1 MSILEV
7 VRAGAG
13 SGKTYNLCETVAA
26 AVAGGVDPARILATS
41 FTKKAAAELK
51 SRVQSRLLKNDD
63 GKSAAHA
70 QADRLELAAIG
81 TVHGVAHQLLSRYAI
96 EMGLSPRLEVITENV
111 SDRAMSDLMGKIP
124 EELWQPFAVCADRL
138 GITDLNKRVLKLLAA
153 KRGNV
158 IGDDDFK
165 TNMNTGA
172 ARVCELLAEDGP
184 ADVATSV
191 DELYRLVDEALDAIN
206 ALGPHSVK
214 ETLKGTKN
222 LRKLRGKTIPLWGS
236 YIEAGKITAGGGK
249 KPGTPNAMLEPL
261 KTHALGLRRNP
272 ALHQDI
278 LQFSSML
285 ADATIRLDS
294 QYEAWKSERGL
305 VDFTDL
311 EVLFLELLQEEGT
324 FSQLSEDFDLI
335 LVDEFQ
341 DTNPL
346 QLAIFEQLK
355 SCSPRC
361 RWVGDP
367 KQAIYGFRG
376 TDPALVNNIWD
387 STPKD
392 SQQRLPD
399 NYRSQKGLVQFVGE
413 LFAPVFGDDARQN
426 PIHAAIPRGIER
438 WVFDTKNQS
447 NDAIALACGV
457 AKLHSEGIRLGDI
470 AVLERTNRLLK
481 GVADAFDELGIPYLM
496 ESPGLLS
503 TREAAMVLAGLRL
516 VADRRDSLA
525 AATVL
530 HLLSDPE
537 QETPDWVIE
546 RLIAIRSQDDETDV
560 EQPRAK
566 SKVPWQDDPRFTR
579 LESIDR
585 TRLSPLHIVQL
596 VLEALELPRLVH
608 CWGDPGRRN
617 ANLDSLI
624 QHVQEYETTAEDNGQ
639 PATLGGLILCLEK
652 LAADELDVR
661 YPPMGHDAVV
671 LTTYHAAKGLEWP
684 VVILS
689 GLHSDR
695 DPDMWSPVVSGGGQ
709 AGDNPLHGRELRS
722 WTWPFGKSDGP
733 FSKRRQGSGLEDD
746 ALHAEEGR
754 LQIRSEIEESLRLL
768 YVGCTRAKQKLVF
781 AHRTNQYSW
790 LEQLESI
797 DQKLDCGLGAGE
809 HPMEGIDTSF
819 VIRHLDAQMA
829 EDCRLPANERE
840 RWLSLSP
847 TEAAGEKPRF
857 YSPSS
862 AAAMATPPAVA
873 VKNLPGQSY
882 FPSAANESHY
892 APIGD
897 AVHGYLAALPSLR
910 SLDDDAKQKV
920 AERCLAAYAVTSQLP
935 ATALVAAGERF
946 CEWIHSEFPNA
957 TWHVEASVNGVRVE
971 GGRWH
976 GAIDLILQLPN
987 GELIVVDH
995 KSAPIRREHC
1005 ERKATQ
1011 YTGQLLAYREA
1022 LEANQEVVR
1031 STIIHFPLAGVIATV
1046 EI

>member
-1 MSILEV
+1 MPILEV

-26 AVAGGVDPARILATS
+26 AVADGIDPARILATS

-51 SRVQSRLLKNDD
+51 SRVQSRLLAESG
-63 GKSAAHA
+63 GKTAVHA
-70 QADRLELAAIG
+70 QTDRLELAAIG

-111 SDRAMSDLMGKIP
+111 SDRAMSELLGKIP
-124 EELWQPFAVCADRL
+124 AELWQPFSDCADRL
-138 GITDLNKRVLKLLAA
+138 GIADLNQRVLKLLAA

-165 TNMNTGA
+165 TSMSTSA
-172 ARVCELLAEDGP
+172 DRVCELLATDGP
-184 ADVATSV
+184 AAIATSV
-191 DELYRLVDEALDAIN
+191 DDLYRLVDEALDAIN
-206 ALGPHSVK
+206 AIGPHSVK
-214 ETLKGTKN
+214 ETLNGTKN

-236 YIEAGKITAGGGK
+236 YIEAGKIKAGGGK
-249 KPGTPNAMLEPL
+249 KPDTPNAMLEPL
-261 KTHALGLRRNP
+261 KTHAQGLRRNP
-272 ALHQDI
+272 QLHQDI
-278 LQFSSML
+278 RKFSSLL
-285 ADATIRLDS
+285 AEVAIRLDS
-294 QYEAWKSERGL
+294 QYEAYKSERGL

-311 EVLFLELLQEEGT
+311 EVLFLELLKEEDIC
-324 FSQLSEDFDLI
+324 SQLSEDFDLI

-346 QLAIFEQLK
+346 QLAIFELLR

-387 STPKD
+387 STPED

-426 PIHAAIPRGIER
+426 PIRAAIPRGIER
-438 WVFDTKNQS
+438 WVFDTKNQID
-447 NDAIALACGV
+447 DATALACGV
-457 AKLHSEGIRLGDI
+457 SKLHSEGTRLGDI

-481 GVADAFDELGIPYLM
+481 GVAHAFDKLGIPYLM

-530 HLLSDPE
+530 HLLSDPD

-546 RLIAIRSQDDETDV
+546 RLNAVRPQDDENDL
-560 EQPRAK
+560 EQARTK
-566 SKVPWQDDPRFTR
+566 TKLPWQNDPRFTG

-585 TRLSPLHIVQL
+585 TRLSPLHIVQM
-596 VLEALELPRLVH
+596 VLEALKLPRLVH
-608 CWGDPGRRN
+608 HWGDTGRRN

-624 QHVQEYETTAEDNGQ
+624 QHVQEYEATADDNGQ
-639 PATLGGLILCLEK
+639 PATLGGLILYLEN
-652 LAADELDVR
+652 LAAEELDVR

-695 DPDMWSPVVSGGGQ
+695 DPDMWSPVVSGGGK
-709 AGDNPLHGRELRS
+709 ADCDPLHGRALRS

-733 FSKRRQGSGLEDD
+733 FGRRRKGSELEED
-746 ALHAEEGR
+746 ALTTPEGR
-754 LQIRSEIEESLRLL
+754 QQIRSEREESLRLL

-781 AHRTNQYSW
+781 THRTSKYSW
-790 LEQLESI
+790 LEQLQNI
-797 DQKLDCGLGAGE
+797 DQLLDGGLDAGE
-809 HPMEGIDTSF
+809 HPLPGIDTSL
-819 VIRHLDAQMA
+819 VIRHLDAEMA
-829 EDCRLPANERE
+829 EDCQLSANERE
-840 RWLSLSP
+840 RWLSVPS
-847 TEAAGEKPRF
+847 TGAAVAKPRF
-857 YSPSS
+857 HSPSS
-862 AAAMATPPAVA
+862 VAAMATQPAVTTTRLA
-873 VKNLPGQSY
+873 GSSY
-882 FPSAANESHY
+882 FPSAANESHF
-892 APIGD
+892 AAIGD
-897 AVHGYLAALPSLR
+897 AVHSYLAALPSLR
-910 SLDDDAKQKV
+910 SLDSDTKEKV
-920 AERCLAAYAVTSQLP
+920 AERCLVANAVTLQLS
-935 ATALVAAGERF
+935 AVALVASGDRF
-946 CEWIHSEFPNA
+946 CDWVDSEFPNA
-957 TWHVEASVNGVRVE
+957 IWHVEASVNGARVD
-971 GGRWH
+971 GGRWL
-976 GAIDLILQLPN
+976 GAIDLILQLPG

-1005 ERKATQ
+1005 EKKSTQ

-1031 STIIHFPLAGVIATV
+1031 STMIHFPLAGVIAAV
-1046 EI
+1046 KI